1 MDYQSDSTSY
11 DYNYEN
17 QDYVEEPQPSLIPQ
31 FTTEAQH
38 FKVAKD
44 RIIRLPCRVDHLG
57 KWHYFTKYVCS
68 ISLPNKKYSVLFQ
81 STMIITYRSTNSKIY
96 PEQVIQKWCK
106 KYLKVKLDVF
116 FEICIKFN
124 YLHRNSISKQ

>member
-1 MDYQSDSTSY
+1 MKLNTNFWLFFSGLDYQSDSTYDSY
-11 DYNYEN
+11 DNYDS

-57 KWHYFTKYVCS
+57 KSFPL
-68 ISLPNKKYSVLFQ
+68 IF
-81 STMIITYRSTNSKIY
+81 
-96 PEQVIQKWCK
+96 
-106 KYLKVKLDVF
+106 
-116 FEICIKFN
+116 
-124 YLHRNSISKQ
+124 

>member
-1 MDYQSDSTSY
+1 MQLHGLTLFHFAGADYQNDAAY

-31 FTTEAQH
+31 FTTEAEH

-57 KWHYFTKYVCS
+57 KIIK
-68 ISLPNKKYSVLFQ
+68 VL
-81 STMIITYRSTNSKIY
+81 
-96 PEQVIQKWCK
+96 
-106 KYLKVKLDVF
+106 
-116 FEICIKFN
+116 ICFKNF
-124 YLHRNSISKQ
+124 

>member
-1 MDYQSDSTSY
+1 MIHIFVSGLDYQSDSTSY

-57 KWHYFTKYVCS
+57 KCEFSLQIFT
-68 ISLPNKKYSVLFQ
+68 
-81 STMIITYRSTNSKIY
+81 T
-96 PEQVIQKWCK
+96 
-106 KYLKVKLDVF
+106 KV
-116 FEICIKFN
+116 
-124 YLHRNSISKQ
+124 

>member
-31 FTTEAQH
+31 FTTEAKH

-44 RIIRLPCRVDHLG
+44 RILRLPCHVDQLG
-57 KWHYFTKYVCS
+57 K
-68 ISLPNKKYSVLFQ
+68 P
-81 STMIITYRSTNSKIY
+81 
-96 PEQVIQKWCK
+96 QK
-106 KYLKVKLDVF
+106 
-116 FEICIKFN
+116 
-124 YLHRNSISKQ
+124 HS

>member
-1 MDYQSDSTSY
+1 MRYVSDIY

-57 KWHYFTKYVCS
+57 
-68 ISLPNKKYSVLFQ
+68 
-81 STMIITYRSTNSKIY
+81 M
-96 PEQVIQKWCK
+96 
-106 KYLKVKLDVF
+106 
-116 FEICIKFN
+116 
-124 YLHRNSISKQ
+124 